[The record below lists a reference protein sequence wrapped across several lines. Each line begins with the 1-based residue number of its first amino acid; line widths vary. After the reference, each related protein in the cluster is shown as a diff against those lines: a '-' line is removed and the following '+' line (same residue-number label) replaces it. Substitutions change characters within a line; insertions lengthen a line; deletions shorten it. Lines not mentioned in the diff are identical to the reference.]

1 MRTGIA
7 RWYWAYLGGLSWV
20 LAVGLVLSGCL
31 QAQPAVLPSPLPG
44 VPVVSSSPV
53 PTQALALL
61 PRPLNDVP
69 EHLPSSLTGPLSNF
83 TINNDIRADY
93 IDLPFQGLLIWTGIT
108 WDGAE
113 HIWVAN
119 NEMKVIVGFSIP
131 KAKQERMVPFPSDLK
146 TPATVTGLTW
156 DGAHFW
162 IADAEHQ
169 MIYQIDALT
178 GKTLRGFAYSGL
190 ANGLVWD
197 GDSLWLVSQTNRALE
212 HFSAEGERLGSL
224 SIPGNWPSGLAWDGR
239 YFWYSDANQGAVYLL
254 NPATGKVS
262 EVTAFKFMMNQG
274 TFNGLAWMH
283 GYLWIVTEFH
293 ERLHRVDVSQLDW
306 KTLEAA
312 LQ

>member
-1 MRTGIA
+1 MA
-7 RWYWAYLGGLSWV
+7 RWHWAYLGGLSGLLAVV
-20 LAVGLVLSGCL
+20 LALAGCL
-31 QAQPAVLPSPLPG
+31 QARPAVLPSPLPIAI
-44 VPVVSSSPV
+44 SPA

-61 PRPLNDVP
+61 PRPLSNVP
-69 EHLPSSLTGPLSNF
+69 ESLPPRLTGPLSNY

-93 IDLPFQGLLIWTGIT
+93 IDLPFQGLLIWTGAT
-108 WDGAE
+108 WDGAD

-131 KAKQERMVPFPSDLK
+131 KAKQERMVPFPSDLG
-146 TPATVTGLTW
+146 TPATVTGLAW

-162 IADAEHQ
+162 IADPEHE

-178 GKTLRGFAYSGL
+178 GKTLRGFPYQGL

-197 GDSLWLVSQTNRALE
+197 GASLWLVSQTNRTLE
-212 HFSAEGERLGSL
+212 HFSPEGERLGSL
-224 SIPGNWPSGLAWDGR
+224 SIPGTWPSGLAWDGR
-239 YFWYSDANQGAVYLL
+239 YFWYSDATQAAIYLL
-254 NPATGKVS
+254 NPATGKAV
-262 EVTAFKFMMNQG
+262 EVPALKFMMNAG